1 MFGGGQFVVPGG
13 HSQTGFNLA
22 AGLSA
27 RALKVRVR
35 SGGSTAVKG
44 PVPLGIGGD
53 GDVKQSAGPTRFT
66 WAAPDRCA

>member
-1 MFGGGQFVVPGG
+1 MFGGGQFVVPGE

-53 GDVKQSAGPTRFT
+53 GER
-66 WAAPDRCA
+66 